1 MNRCSDFKWKSWLKR
16 HSIVPPLLKC
26 VQNLYFTTTMKRK
39 PPFLFTLS
47 FSCAYQFWC
56 VFIVA
61 FIFHEITLIIL
72 LQFGAINFISNWQR
86 QLLRC
91 VIMIK
96 HNLSTWSSTIN
107 SRSPR
112 FGDREMRWTRCGPNG
127 LMEPLCAASIPIG
140 VRVYLIGRRHTSH
153 KMSHARLL
161 LIWRGRCLRAY
172 NSALEKLDERQ
183 NV

>member
-1 MNRCSDFKWKSWLKR
+1 MIWNESHGWNATQSYLLSLNAYKICISRPRWKENRR
-16 HSIVPPLLKC
+16 
-26 VQNLYFTTTMKRK
+26 
-39 PPFLFTLS
+39 LFTLS